1 MLQEDPTGLP
11 AEPRPASD
19 TDQTEMKSLM
29 IVRTVQM
36 ISRAQVAL
44 APLAVLTQMLIAPSP
59 PNKKHLTPLLIA
71 ST

>member
-36 ISRAQVAL
+36 IPRAQVAL
-44 APLAVLTQMLIAPSP
+44 VPLDVLTQMLIAPRP